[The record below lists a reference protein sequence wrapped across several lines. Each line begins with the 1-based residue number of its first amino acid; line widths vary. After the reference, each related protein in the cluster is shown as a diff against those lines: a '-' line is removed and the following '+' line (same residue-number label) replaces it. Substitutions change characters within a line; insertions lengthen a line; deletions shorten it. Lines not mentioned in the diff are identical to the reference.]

1 MSQAFHANLLT
12 GEIEAGRKT
21 VLHEI
26 AGVLCGAE
34 NAPCGHCLS
43 CKRIFS
49 ERHPDVHILD
59 PGKGNIRIEQLRDF
73 LVEENVRPFE
83 APFKTY
89 VILHAER
96 MNPTCQNAL
105 LKTLEEPSGDTRFY
119 LVAENTDAFLPTVLS
134 RCAHRQV
141 APVAKEELVRRL
153 QNLGIRQE
161 RAWVAASL
169 ANGSWQKAQEIAEDD
184 AFFEKGEEAAEALCR
199 VLAGEMTALP
209 ALHTYIQKKEGAMSA
224 ADWWMMLLRDLLG
237 TALKREEERYLY
249 TRPASYDRAA
259 AVCTKRALVRLIFE
273 LEKTRQQILENVN
286 ASLAADGFFS
296 AVLKEK
302 KTK

>member
-21 VLHEI
+21 VLNEI

-43 CKRIFS
+43 CKRILS
-49 ERHPDVHILD
+49 EQHPDVHILD
-59 PGKGNIRIEQLRDF
+59 PGKNNIRIEQMRSF

-83 APFKTY
+83 APFKAY

-105 LKTLEEPSGDTRFY
+105 LKTLEEPSGATRFY
-119 LVAENTDAFLPTVLS
+119 LVAENTDAFLPKILS
-134 RCAHRQV
+134 RCAKRQIV
-141 APVAKEELVRRL
+141 PVAKEELVRRL
-153 QNLGIRQE
+153 QSLGAREE
-161 RAWVAASL
+161 RAWIAASL
-169 ANGSWQKAQEIAEDD
+169 ANGSWQNARAIAEDD
-184 AFFEKGEEAAEALCR
+184 AFFETGGAAAETLCR

-209 ALHTYIQKKEGAMSA
+209 FLHTYVQKKESALTA
-224 ADWWMMLLRDLLG
+224 ADWWLMLLQDLLG
-237 TALKREEERYLY
+237 TALGREENRYFY
-249 TRPASYDRAA
+249 TRPQSYDRAA
-259 AVCTKRALVRLIFE
+259 AACSKRTLVRLIAE

>member
-26 AGVLCGAE
+26 AGVLCGE
-34 NAPCGHCLS
+34 KDAPCGHCLS
-43 CKRIFS
+43 CKRILS
-49 ERHPDVHILD
+49 GQHPDIHILD
-59 PGKGNIRIEQLRDF
+59 PGKGSIRIEQMRDF

-83 APFKTY
+83 APFKAY

-119 LVAENTDAFLPTVLS
+119 LVAENTDAFLPTILS
-134 RCAHRQV
+134 RCAKRQI
-141 APVAKEELVRRL
+141 APVPKEELSRRL
-153 QNLGIRQE
+153 QSLGIRPE

-169 ANGSWQKAQEIAEDD
+169 ANGSWQAAQEIAGDD
-184 AFFEKGEEAAEALCR
+184 AFFEKGEEAVETFCR

-209 ALHTYIQKKEGAMSA
+209 ILHTFIQKKEGALNA
-224 ADWWMMLLRDLLG
+224 VDWWLMLLRDLLG
-237 TALKREEERYLY
+237 TMLKREEDRYLY
-249 TRPASYDRAA
+249 MRPASYDRAA
-259 AVCTKRALVRLIFE
+259 AACTKRALVRLIYE